1 MLPENN
7 ETQVARPPQPNRYSP
22 WTDEI
27 NNRLRELYE
36 TGVSHSVIA
45 TILNETFGTTFSRN
59 ACIGRASRMRLKPRD
74 TCTVNFA
81 IRAGLARYNAER
93 KSAIKAA
100 PLHIRLQALRE
111 RYARQQEARHK
122 PVSVGV
128 PITMLSECAYAVA
141 SNPAGHHLFC
151 NHRKVPGSS
160 WCAYHLEVV
169 FRRG

>member
-1 MLPENN
+1 MLPGNN
-7 ETQVARPPQPNRYSP
+7 KRHTP

-59 ACIGRASRMRLKPRD
+59 ACIGRASRMRLKPREA
-74 TCTVNFA
+74 CIVSFA
-81 IRAGLARYNAER
+81 IRTGLAKYNAER
-93 KSAIKAA
+93 KGVKIA
-100 PLHIRLQALRE
+100 PLHTRLQALRE
-111 RYARQQEARHK
+111 GYARQQEALHK

-151 NHRKVPGSS
+151 NHRKVPGGS
-160 WCAYHLEVV
+160 WCAYHREVV